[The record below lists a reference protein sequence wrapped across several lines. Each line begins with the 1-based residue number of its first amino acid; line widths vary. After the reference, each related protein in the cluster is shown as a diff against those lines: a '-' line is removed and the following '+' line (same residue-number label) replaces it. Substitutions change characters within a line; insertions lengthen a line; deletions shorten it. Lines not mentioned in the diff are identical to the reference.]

1 MLSLDRDDKIS
12 LALFLDFHF
21 QKLLKFTATASA
33 EYTGIMV
40 GKSEKTIRSWND
52 SYFNN
57 SAEIVENKQGDTSKG
72 VCSGLA
78 KN

>member
-1 MLSLDRDDKIS
+1 MLSLDCVDKLS

-21 QKLLKFTATASA
+21 RKLLKFTATASA
-33 EYTGIMV
+33 EYTGIMM
-40 GKSEKTIRSWND
+40 GKSEKTMND

-57 SAEIVENKQGDTSKG
+57 SAEIVISEG